1 MGGVMTRTRQTIGRL
16 LAVTAALTL
25 VACGSDGGDEA
36 PASSPAGGGTAI
48 EISGLAF
55 KPEVLEVGVGDEV
68 VWTNHDSTR
77 HTVTA
82 GTPDA
87 PGAAFDESLDEDGA
101 EFRHT
106 FDAAGAYAFFCR
118 VHPNGMR
125 GEIRVG

>member
-1 MGGVMTRTRQTIGRL
+1 MTRKRKAFGGL
-16 LAVTAALTL
+16 HAVTAALTL
-25 VACGSDGGDEA
+25 VACGSDGGDGA
-36 PASSPAGGGTAI
+36 ASPSASSGGNAI

-55 KPEVLEVGVGDEV
+55 KPEVLEVAAGAEV

-87 PGAAFDESLDEDGA
+87 PDPSFDEPLDEEGA
-101 EFRHT
+101 EIRQT
-106 FDAAGAYAFFCR
+106 FDAAGDYPFFCR